1 VVIASFTATDTRA
14 QQVGFTIPYAS
25 GGTLI
30 AVAAS
35 SPIKSY
41 SDLNGKSVSASRGS
55 IGEAILKSQFPK
67 VNPVLFNSFA
77 DSVQA
82 LKSNKV
88 DALIENNVVTPEL
101 AATDSSIKVLA
112 GPVLQPALMS
122 LGVQQGDQVWMNYL
136 NTFIRNYNINGENE
150 AASQKWLHQ
159 AMPDFLK

>member
-1 VVIASFTATDTRA
+1 
-14 QQVGFTIPYAS
+14 
-25 GGTLI
+25 
-30 AVAAS
+30 
-35 SPIKSY
+35 
-41 SDLNGKSVSASRGS
+41 
-55 IGEAILKSQFPK
+55 
-67 VNPVLFNSFA
+67 
-77 DSVQA
+77 
-82 LKSNKV
+82 
-88 DALIENNVVTPEL
+88 L